1 MYCIKCGH
9 PLDDGMEFCPNC
21 GAQIHKVSVETE
33 GEDPAPHVKS
43 TENTESGKNLKPF
56 IMIGAGLL
64 LLVALV
70 MLLINFGALKNWFV
84 GLFTTPEELL
94 VNVYKATANAVLEP
108 VLQEYDENLSDGNQG
123 SLSSRAQILV
133 KPGQQI
139 LDTLAYAVYGGEGD
153 MSWLSEIR
161 LDVDFAIKNKPHP
174 RFLWAIARHY
184 SRRRAKNGDMP
195 GRHDAFQT

>member
-70 MLLINFGALKNWFV
+70 MLLINFGAL
-84 GLFTTPEELL
+84 
-94 VNVYKATANAVLEP
+94 
-108 VLQEYDENLSDGNQG
+108 
-123 SLSSRAQILV
+123 
-133 KPGQQI
+133 
-139 LDTLAYAVYGGEGD
+139 
-153 MSWLSEIR
+153 
-161 LDVDFAIKNKPHP
+161 
-174 RFLWAIARHY
+174 
-184 SRRRAKNGDMP
+184 
-195 GRHDAFQT
+195 